1 MGVPSNHPEVINDHF
16 KIFVLKPIVTW
27 GFPHDF
33 HGQVLDFFH
42 ACLCSPQR
50 LDFVVNV

>member
-16 KIFVLKPIVTW
+16 KIFVLKPIVAW

-33 HGQVLDFFH
+33 HGQVLDFSML
-42 ACLCSPQR
+42 ACAR
-50 LDFVVNV
+50 LSVWILL